1 MERILFMQ
9 SLNFEQLRPYWPDLA
24 SLGGHAEKYA
34 FDDPQSALI
43 KLRCF
48 AELMVGIV
56 YREFRLPSQPTD
68 KFVDRLQAAVFTA
81 AVDKSILDKFHAIRK
96 VGNSAAHD
104 GKFAKGDSLWLLKEA
119 HILSYWLL
127 LSTQPRDQVV
137 VQPFV
142 SPAHQQ
148 EKPNPKKA
156 EEHQARLE
164 QALAE
169 LEAAKAAE
177 EAAVRENAK
186 LKIQLTEA
194 EQQKFEHA
202 STLAKNSLELNEAE
216 TRRRMIDTE
225 LYSRGWDIDLVNG
238 KNTAEVTREEKVDGQ
253 PTASGF
259 GYCDYVLWD
268 DNGKPLAVIEA
279 KRTRENVE
287 KGRQQAILYADA
299 LEKKFGQRP
308 VVFYT
313 NGYEIYICD
322 DAQGY
327 QPRKLYSYYSKES
340 LQYLIRQRS
349 EKKPLATTPI
359 RTDIAGRDY
368 QIETITRVCER
379 FSQNYRK
386 ALVVQ
391 ATGTGKTRVSIGL
404 TKRMIDAGWAKR
416 VLFLCDRKELRKQAG
431 KAYTEYLTEPV
442 YIVGKSKKVDV
453 TNARIYVATYPG
465 MMSIMEEFDP
475 GFFDLIIADE
485 SHRSIYNVYGDIFK
499 YFDALQL
506 GLTATPVE
514 MISRSTSQLFGCEYK
529 LPTANYPLEKA
540 VEDKNLVPFK
550 VVSHTTQFLREGIQA
565 KSLSD
570 EQIAALEDQGLDP
583 NELDFDAKEI
593 DKAVYNKDTNRAIL
607 RNLMENGLRMAD
619 GQTLGKSMIFARNI
633 QHAELLAQLFG
644 EMYPNYLKE
653 TQGNFCRVIHSK
665 YERAEELIDDFK
677 LNDGSSKQVTIAISV
692 DMLDTGIDVPE
703 VLNLVFAKPVKSK
716 VKFWQMVGRGTR
728 LCKNLFGEGKDKT
741 KFLIFDHWG
750 NFDYFAVEHEEE
762 EQRQSKSVA
771 QKLFEAR
778 VHFAADALALGDLPK
793 FEKMVVLIKQ
803 DIDALDDN
811 CIAIKDNWKLK
822 HEFGTLAVL
831 NSFAPA
837 TRKVLLENIAP
848 LMQWRNI
855 QGQGDALAWD
865 QDVLAVQHAWLNH
878 PELQDQTKDR
888 LLHKVKTLQMHLNQL
903 RPKAP
908 IVNAIQQDSYW
919 ELKNFDELEK
929 ARTELR
935 GVIHLHN
942 PGAKP
947 PAAPI
952 TIYDIPEHADKFEI
966 KELKTNIRTVDYEIY
981 RQEVEKTLEPL
992 FNQDPVL
999 QKIRAG
1005 EPVTEEE
1012 LNQLNAL
1019 VHTQNARVDLKLLK
1033 EFYPESS
1040 VGVDQLLRT
1049 IIGLDE
1055 QAIRK
1060 RFELFVQ
1067 QHHISLN
1074 ALQQRFLELLK
1085 SEICRTGQMSISR
1098 LYEQPFI
1105 ALHQDGVD
1113 GLFKEEQAQ
1122 LIANFIS
1129 DFALELG
1136 KKQAQV
1142 QQQNPQVPSSYSN

>member
-1 MERILFMQ
+1 MDRIEFMQ

-24 SLGGHAEKYA
+24 SLGGHAEKYT

-48 AELMVGIV
+48 AELMVGII

-68 KFVDRLQAAVFTA
+68 KFVDRLQAAVFVA
-81 AVDKSILDKFHAIRK
+81 AVDKSILEKFHAIRK

-104 GKFAKGDSLWLLKEA
+104 GKFAKGDSLWVLKEA

-127 LSTQPRDQVV
+127 LTTQPRDQVV
-137 VQPFV
+137 VKPFI
-142 SPAHQQ
+142 SPAHLE
-148 EKPNPKKA
+148 EKPNAKKA

-186 LKIQLTEA
+186 LKVQISQA
-194 EQQKFEHA
+194 EQTKFQQA
-202 STLAKNSLELNEAE
+202 SATAKNSLELNEAE

-225 LYSRGWDIDLVNG
+225 LYSRGWDIDLVHG
-238 KNTAEVTREEKVDGQ
+238 KNTEQVTREEEVDGQ
-253 PTASGF
+253 PTVSGI

-268 DNGKPLAVIEA
+268 DNGQPLAVIEA

-299 LEKKFGQRP
+299 LEKKYAQRP

-313 NGYEIYICD
+313 NGYEIYIGD

-327 QPRKLYSYYSKES
+327 KPRKLYSYYSKES

-349 EKKPLATTPI
+349 EKKDLASTPI

-379 FSQNYRK
+379 FNLNHRK

-391 ATGTGKTRVSIGL
+391 ATGTGKTRVSIAL

-416 VLFLCDRKELRKQAG
+416 ILFLCDRKELRKQAG
-431 KAYTEYLTEPV
+431 KAYNEYLSEPV
-442 YIVGKSKKVDV
+442 YIVGKSKKADRQ
-453 TNARIYVATYPG
+453 NARIYVATYPG

-485 SHRSIYNVYGDIFK
+485 SHRSIYNVYGDVFK

-514 MISRSTSQLFGCEYK
+514 MISRSTSELFGCEFK

-550 VVSHTTQFLREGIQA
+550 VVSHTTQFLRDGIQA
-565 KSLSD
+565 KTLSD

-583 NELDFDAKEI
+583 NDLDFDAKEI

-607 RNLMENGLRMAD
+607 RNLMENGLRLAD

-633 QHAELLAQLFG
+633 QHAELLAELFG
-644 EMYPNYLKE
+644 DMYPNYLKSSNS
-653 TQGNFCRVIHSK
+653 NFCRVIHSK

-728 LCKNLFGEGKDKT
+728 LCENLFGPGKDKT
-741 KFLIFDHWG
+741 KFLIFDHWN
-750 NFDYFAVEHEEE
+750 NFDYFAVEHDEE
-762 EQRQSKSVA
+762 EQRQSKSIA
-771 QKLFEAR
+771 QKLFESR
-778 VHFAADALALGDLPK
+778 VQFASDALGLGDISK
-793 FEKMVVLIKQ
+793 FEKMVMLIKQ

-831 NSFAPA
+831 NQFAPN
-837 TRKVLLENIAP
+837 TRTVLLEKIGP

-865 QDVLAVQHAWLNH
+865 QDILAAQHAALNH
-878 PELQDQTKDR
+878 PELRDETKAR
-888 LLHKVKTLQMHLNQL
+888 VLFKVKSLSMHLNQV
-903 RPKAP
+903 RQKAAV
-908 IVNAIQQDSYW
+908 VNALQQDTFWDVMSFA
-919 ELKNFDELEK
+919 ELDK
-929 ARTELR
+929 ARIELR
-935 GVIHLHN
+935 GVIHLRDK
-942 PGAKP
+942 GVAP
-947 PAAPI
+947 PATPVL
-952 TIYDIPEHADKFEI
+952 IYDIPENTDLLEI

-1005 EPVTEEE
+1005 ESISEDE

-1033 EFYPESS
+1033 EFYPEST
-1040 VGVDQLLRT
+1040 VGIDQLLRT

-1055 QAIRK
+1055 HAITK
-1060 RFELFVQ
+1060 RFEIFIQ
-1067 QHHISLN
+1067 KHHINLN
-1074 ALQQRFLELLK
+1074 AMQQRFLALLK
-1085 SEICRTGQMSISR
+1085 SEICRTGQMSVSR

-1113 GLFKEEQAQ
+1113 GLFKDEQAQ
-1122 LIANFIS
+1122 LIATFVA
-1129 DFALELG
+1129 DFAVELG
-1136 KKQAQV
+1136 KKVPQAQTT
-1142 QQQNPQVPSSYSN
+1142 VPETHITNY